1 MRLFLP
7 LAENPEQVLE
17 SDYEF
22 QNSPEKLLGMKKL
35 KIRLVFLLLW
45 GTIIPLAAQND
56 LQVIGSAYFSTS
68 EVAAGAEV
76 MFLIR
81 FENNGNDTVQNLVI
95 RDTLDPRFDASTL
108 RMIDASHGYQFLR
121 DQGFVRWYFDG
132 IRLPNA
138 DPDFSDNSTGYIMY
152 AVRLHNFLNS
162 SQVIHNKVCISF
174 DETMVCTNVATVWI
188 EESSS
193 SNHIPGQSLLSLSPN
208 PNNGDFLVTSTAG
221 SVKWWITDVN
231 GNMVQD
237 AMVSDNQYNIR
248 MDKAASGFYLFWVR
262 SQRGVQVE
270 RFAVIR

>member
-1 MRLFLP
+1 
-7 LAENPEQVLE
+7 
-17 SDYEF
+17 
-22 QNSPEKLLGMKKL
+22 
-35 KIRLVFLLLW
+35 
-45 GTIIPLAAQND
+45 
-56 LQVIGSAYFSTS
+56 
-68 EVAAGAEV
+68 
-76 MFLIR
+76 
-81 FENNGNDTVQNLVI
+81 
-95 RDTLDPRFDASTL
+95 
-108 RMIDASHGYQFLR
+108 MIDASHGYQFLR

-162 SQVIHNKVCISF
+162 SQVIHNRVCISF
-174 DETMVCTNVATVWI
+174 DETTVCTNVATVWI